1 MSKVFGKEPSMNL
14 YKTILELKDLD
25 ECYRFFQDLCTVSEL
40 RAMEQRFDVAVL
52 LQKGMIYNDILE
64 QTGASSATISR
75 VNRALNYGVEG
86 YHQVFALHAG
96 RGIRDLPGGETEKRK
111 AEKMSAYE
119 GLGPVLRRLD
129 PGCGLQPVGG
139 LVPEL
144 V

>member
-86 YHQVFALHAG
+86 YHQVFARTLGAEYVVS
-96 RGIRDLPGGETEKRK
+96 PTEKQKKGRQK
-111 AEKMSAYE
+111 K
-119 GLGPVLRRLD
+119 
-129 PGCGLQPVGG
+129 
-139 LVPEL
+139 
-144 V
+144 